1 MKRILVCLLALPLL
15 LTSCDNNDFISEYE
29 QIHEEYKKEVNE
41 SNSLIEIIRANN
53 KYKDKRDKFKEKN
66 IMIFLYDKY
75 GVFE

>member
-41 SNSLIEIIRANN
+41 SNSFMELMRAQN
-53 KYKDKRDKFKEKN
+53 KYKNKREKFKEN
-66 IMIFLYDKY
+66 LIRLA
-75 GVFE
+75 VERAEELE

>member
-41 SNSLIEIIRANN
+41 SNSFMELMRAQN
-53 KYKDKRDKFKEKN
+53 KYKNKREKFKEN
-66 IMIFLYDKY
+66 LIRLAA
-75 GVFE
+75 ERAEELE

>member
-41 SNSLIEIIRANN
+41 SNSFMELMIANN
-53 KYKDKRDKFKEKN
+53 KYKNKRDKISEN
-66 IMIFLYDKY
+66 LIRSL
-75 GVFE
+75 E

>member
-29 QIHEEYKKEVNE
+29 QIHEEYKREVNE

-66 IMIFLYDKY
+66 IMIFLYEKY

>member
-53 KYKDKRDKFKEKN
+53 KYKDKREKFKEKN
-66 IMIFLYDKY
+66 IMIFLYEKY
-75 GVFE
+75 GIFE

>member
-41 SNSLIEIIRANN
+41 SNSMIEIIRANN

-66 IMIFLYDKY
+66 IMIFLYEKY

>member
-41 SNSLIEIIRANN
+41 SNSMIEIIRAQN
-53 KYKDKRDKFKEKN
+53 KYKNKREKFKEN
-66 IMIFLYDKY
+66 LIRLA
-75 GVFE
+75 VERFEELE

>member
-66 IMIFLYDKY
+66 IMIFLYEKY

>member
-41 SNSLIEIIRANN
+41 SNSFMELMRANN
-53 KYKDKRDKFKEKN
+53 KYMNKRKKIKDNLVRLAVERVEE
-66 IMIFLYDKY
+66 L
-75 GVFE
+75 E